1 MDSRLG
7 SYVDFF
13 LGDII
18 FSTLCLYQVACIS
31 LQTNKRNIKI
41 INRKKI
47 FVFVVPVEQ
56 QVVLFKAR
64 SATLNSEDN
73 LIRAPYRCWIKLI
86 NVNVLYS
93 RPLNLSYKLQEA
105 VRHFM

>member
-18 FSTLCLYQVACIS
+18 VSTLCLYQVACIS
-31 LQTNKRNIKI
+31 LQTNKRNSKT

-56 QVVLFKAR
+56 QVV
-64 SATLNSEDN
+64 N
-73 LIRAPYRCWIKLI
+73 L
-86 NVNVLYS
+86 
-93 RPLNLSYKLQEA
+93 RPDRLHLTVKTT
-105 VRHFM
+105 